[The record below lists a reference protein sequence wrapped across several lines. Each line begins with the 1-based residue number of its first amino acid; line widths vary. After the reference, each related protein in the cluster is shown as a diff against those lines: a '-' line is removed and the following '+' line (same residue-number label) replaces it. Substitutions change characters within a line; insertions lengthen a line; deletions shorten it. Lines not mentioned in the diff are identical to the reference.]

1 MTTFDR
7 EWQDG
12 DDSALYD
19 RGYDDGYKQAIVD
32 SQKSEKRLDASGKMA
47 DDLRLMFFDLDEA
60 LREEL
65 EVHDEPS
72 RHLLEA
78 VGSWALRLHLLGIMT
93 EEDKMHYLDMTG
105 MEDDDE

>member
-1 MTTFDR
+1 MSTFDK
-7 EWQDG
+7 EWEDG
-12 DDSALYD
+12 DDAELENESYSA
-19 RGYDDGYKQAIVD
+19 GFSEGKD
-32 SQKSEKRLDASGKMA
+32 SLA

-60 LREEL
+60 LREEM

-72 RHLLEA
+72 RHLLQS

-93 EEDKMHYLDMTG
+93 DEDKMHYLDMTG

>member
-12 DDSALYD
+12 DDAELENEAYSSGFSEGYSEALSV
-19 RGYDDGYKQAIVD
+19 RN
-32 SQKSEKRLDASGKMA
+32 

-78 VGSWALRLHLLGIMT
+78 VGSWALRLHLLGVLT
-93 EEDKMHYLDMTG
+93 DEDKMHYLEMTG

>member
-1 MTTFDR
+1 MSTFDR

-19 RGYDDGYKQAIVD
+19 QGYDDGYKQAIVD
-32 SQKSEKRLDASGKMA
+32 SQNSDKRLDASSKMA
-47 DDLRLMFFDLDEA
+47 DDLRLMFWDLDEA

-72 RHLLEA
+72 RHLLDA

-93 EEDKMHYLDMTG
+93 EEDKMRYLDMTG
-105 MEDDDE
+105 MEDE